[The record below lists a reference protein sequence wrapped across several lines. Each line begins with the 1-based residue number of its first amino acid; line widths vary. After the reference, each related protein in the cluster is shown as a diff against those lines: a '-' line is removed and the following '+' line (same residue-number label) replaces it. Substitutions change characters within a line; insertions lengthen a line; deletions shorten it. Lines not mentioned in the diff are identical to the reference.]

1 MYVSIC
7 RLYTVPNRT
16 IITVCFQTSY
26 ISQIFT
32 TFAQHKQKPMKFI
45 HTADWHLGQNF
56 FEYSRIGEQKVFLR
70 WLHAHIVAQ
79 GVQLVCIAG
88 DVFDVQNPSAEAQ
101 RLYYDFLLGI
111 NRECPHVHIIVI
123 AGNHDSAARLE
134 APKAILSTLNVHV
147 VGVIERTAD
156 GAVDVSKLVIPLP
169 NDCVCVAIP
178 YVRQGDYA
186 TSQTYGEGVAQLFA
200 QACEYAGQHFP
211 QKKIIAMGHLYAL
224 GAEIS
229 DGDTSERLMV
239 GGLDAVSISAFPKEI
254 AYLALGHLH
263 KAQRVGAEHI
273 RYAGSPLPMSFS
285 EINYVHGV
293 NVVEIG
299 ASIDSTGS
307 LTAIKVERLEFTP
320 PAELLLVPRK
330 AAPLPQVL
338 AELQALPDSNE
349 KKSCNTP
356 YLFVQVSINEPQP
369 NLRSDIEQAIQGK
382 NVRFVGF
389 KKIEPITENTAR
401 TLSYNQTKQMTPL
414 QIAETIYSAKY
425 NEPMPEEL
433 HKLLQQAISEVIVD

>member
-1 MYVSIC
+1 
-7 RLYTVPNRT
+7 
-16 IITVCFQTSY
+16 
-26 ISQIFT
+26 
-32 TFAQHKQKPMKFI
+32 MKLI

-70 WLHAHIVAQ
+70 WLHTQIVEQ

-111 NRECPHVHIIVI
+111 NRECPQAYIIII

-134 APKAILSTLNVHV
+134 APRAILSTLNVHV
-147 VGVIERTAD
+147 VGVIERSAD
-156 GAVDVSKLVIPLP
+156 GTVDVSKLVIPLP

-186 TSQTYGEGVAQLFA
+186 TSQTYGEGVSQLFA
-200 QACEYAGQHFP
+200 QACEYAQQHFP
-211 QKKIIAMGHLYAL
+211 QKKIIAMGHLYAS

-229 DGDTSERLMV
+229 ENDNSERLMI
-239 GGLDAVSISAFPKEI
+239 GGLDAVSVNTFPKEI

-273 RYAGSPLPMSFS
+273 RYSGSPLHTSFS
-285 EINYVHGV
+285 EINYTHGV
-293 NVVEIG
+293 NLVEIKN
-299 ASIDSTGS
+299 DSVQ
-307 LTAIKVERLEFTP
+307 VERLEFAP

-330 AAPLPQVL
+330 TAPLPQVL
-338 AELQALPDSNE
+338 AELQNLPESDDE
-349 KKSCNTP
+349 ISCNTP
-356 YLFVQVSINEPQP
+356 YLFVQVLVNEPQP
-369 NLRSDIEQAIQGK
+369 SLRSDIEQAIQGK

-389 KKIEPITENTAR
+389 KKIEPTTENTTQ

-414 QIAETIYSAKY
+414 QIAETIYSSKY
-425 NEPMPEEL
+425 GETMPEEL
-433 HKLLQQAISEVIVD
+433 HKLLQQAIFEIQGF